1 MVLFDQLL
9 FLPANLPLAGQAPDL
24 ARSRSC
30 VPDAG
35 RRHQGG
41 GCQGFHEDAEPALP
55 LPLLC
60 SSTGRSSVPR
70 IAASP
75 AGLRLG
81 ELSQQVPAL
90 TVAFPRDKEGE
101 KF

>member
-1 MVLFDQLL
+1 MSLMR
-9 FLPANLPLAGQAPDL
+9 AGGT
-24 ARSRSC
+24 R
-30 VPDAG
+30 VV
-35 RRHQGG
+35 GG
-41 GCQGFHEDAEPALP
+41 GCQGFHEDAEPALPLP

-81 ELSQQVPAL
+81 EPSQQVPAL